1 VISEPEYSSQQPRRR
16 WERVS
21 WWYSLILVIPILG
34 FLITAAFQSVGGNDE
49 NHPSGVVRDAYT
61 GDPVSGAEIS
71 ASGLTST
78 SNGNGEFRL
87 PDPEADQISVSRED
101 YEPTQ
106 VTVTPGTERVDV
118 ELRPTTLQGVVTNER
133 TGNAVEGAIVTAAGD
148 GDAAVTAVTDS
159 DGKYVLKNV
168 PRNATVSVEYDG
180 FTSATSSVGQQ
191 LELDFVIRTDAL
203 TGRITDQDGNPLE
216 DVSVQIGTSIA
227 ITDADGSYR
236 LNGVPS
242 EGIVVA
248 KKSGY
253 REATSELPE
262 DMRFDAQLERFIVRS
277 LYATA
282 LTVAHGPSW
291 NGLLEIADTTEI
303 NAMVVDLKD
312 SSGRVFYDTEVQ
324 LAHDIGAVHPILD
337 PQQTLE
343 DLHSRGMY
351 SIARIVVFEDPI
363 LADQRRDL
371 AIRDSTTGG
380 VWVTWDGLA
389 WVNAHQREVWE
400 YNIALAVEAAE
411 MGFDEIQLDYI
422 RFPTDGVLATADYG
436 TTFAGESASD
446 AITEFLRQMRDALA
460 PTGAYLAVDIF
471 GFTLWE
477 ESDGGIGQ
485 QLERIE
491 PYVDVI
497 NPMIYPSHFHPGAM
511 GFDIPNNH
519 PYEVI
524 LWSLQ
529 SGAERIGDKSH
540 KFRPW
545 LQDFSYGEGIQYGPD
560 QLRAQIQASED
571 FGASGWLVWNAAN
584 VFSVEAFAPAD

>member
-1 VISEPEYSSQQPRRR
+1 LISEPEYGRQQPRRR

-21 WWYSLILVIPILG
+21 WWYSLILVVPIVG
-34 FLITAAFQSVGGNDE
+34 FLITAAFQSAGNSDE
-49 NHPSGVVRDAYT
+49 EQMSGFVRDAYT
-61 GDPVSGAEIS
+61 GSPVSGAEVS
-71 ASGLTST
+71 ASGLTAT

-87 PDPEADQISVSRED
+87 PDPDAQQISVSRED

-106 VTVTPGTERVDV
+106 VTLTPGTDRVEV

-133 TGNAVEGAIVTAAGD
+133 TGSAVEGAIVMAVGD
-148 GDAAVTAVTDS
+148 GEATVTAVTDS
-159 DGKYVLKNV
+159 NGTYVLTNV
-168 PRNATVSVEYDG
+168 PRNAIITVEYDG
-180 FTSATSSVGQQ
+180 FTSASSEAGRN

-216 DVSVQIGTSIA
+216 DVTVQIGTSVVL
-227 ITDADGSYR
+227 TDADGNYR
-236 LNGVPS
+236 LNGVPV
-242 EGIVVA
+242 EGVVVA

-253 REATSELPE
+253 REAHSELPA

-337 PQQTLE
+337 PEQTLE

-371 AIRDSTTGG
+371 AIRDATTGG
-380 VWVTWDGLA
+380 LWVTWDGLA
-389 WVNAHQREVWE
+389 WVNAHQRDVWD
-400 YNIALAVEAAE
+400 YNIAIAVEAAN
-411 MGFDEIQLDYI
+411 MGFNEIQLDYI
-422 RFPTDGVLATADYG
+422 RFPTDGVLETADYG
-436 TTFAGESASD
+436 SDFAGESASD

-485 QLERIE
+485 QLEKIE

-560 QLRAQIQASED
+560 ELRAQIQAAED

-584 VFSVEAFAPAD
+584 VFSVEAFAPAE